1 MTDLTITL
9 ECNNNCDFCPRNELS
24 TIACNSNKEIYENIE
39 KISKT
44 NDSIVLSGGEITIK
58 ENFIQIMKFCKKK
71 GIKKIGM
78 VTNGRMFYYD
88 NFTRDV
94 LRICPSNIIISIYST
109 NKRIH
114 EEMTNVEGS
123 FEQTI
128 KGIENILLLSNN
140 PNILGIN
147 ILVSRKN
154 MKQTINTMKELR
166 KMGIKRFTLIDILT
180 EDPNQLYNY
189 EEFSRKI
196 NSLINDV
203 DLSDSQIILH
213 GFPYCIFNKNITK
226 ENDKGNKGIF
236 IEPHDPDTLFHLN
249 DMVGDYISNFNLKF
263 SKDLEK
269 CNNCKFKNKC
279 TGIQKSRLSERSGK

>member
-94 LRICPSNIIISIYST
+94 LII
-109 NKRIH
+109 
-114 EEMTNVEGS
+114 
-123 FEQTI
+123 
-128 KGIENILLLSNN
+128 
-140 PNILGIN
+140 
-147 ILVSRKN
+147 
-154 MKQTINTMKELR
+154 
-166 KMGIKRFTLIDILT
+166 
-180 EDPNQLYNY
+180 
-189 EEFSRKI
+189 
-196 NSLINDV
+196 
-203 DLSDSQIILH
+203 
-213 GFPYCIFNKNITK
+213 
-226 ENDKGNKGIF
+226 
-236 IEPHDPDTLFHLN
+236 
-249 DMVGDYISNFNLKF
+249 
-263 SKDLEK
+263 
-269 CNNCKFKNKC
+269 
-279 TGIQKSRLSERSGK
+279 

>member
-1 MTDLTITL
+1 
-9 ECNNNCDFCPRNELS
+9 
-24 TIACNSNKEIYENIE
+24 
-39 KISKT
+39 
-44 NDSIVLSGGEITIK
+44 
-58 ENFIQIMKFCKKK
+58 
-71 GIKKIGM
+71 
-78 VTNGRMFYYD
+78 
-88 NFTRDV
+88 
-94 LRICPSNIIISIYST
+94 
-109 NKRIH
+109 
-114 EEMTNVEGS
+114 MTNVEGS

-154 MKQTINTMKELR
+154 MKQTINTTKELR